1 MPAFPYRF
9 VLRPA
14 AGRIRRAIVFAGL
27 IGLLAQAAAPAETLP
42 VVELTAGIHLI
53 HAELADNDS
62 ARMRGLMYRDALAPN
77 HGMLFIFDETDNHCM
92 WMRNTLLPL
101 SVAFI
106 DNDGSIVNIE
116 EMKARTDDTHCARRG
131 VHYALEM
138 AGGWFKAHGLKAG
151 SLIKGIDQAAARR

>member
-1 MPAFPYRF
+1 MRCLPYRF
-9 VLRPA
+9 PFRCL
-14 AGRIRRAIVFAGL
+14 G
-27 IGLLAQAAAPAETLP
+27 AAALLCALALRASGQGAPPLP
-42 VVELTAGIHLI
+42 VIELSAGMHLI
-53 HAELADNDS
+53 HAELADND
-62 ARMRGLMYRDALAPN
+62 ATRMRGLMFRHALEPN
-77 HGMLFIFDETDNHCM
+77 HGMFFVFDSADQHCM

-106 DNDGSIVNIE
+106 DNDGTIVNIE

-151 SLIKGIDQAAARR
+151 NAIKGIDQAAARH